1 MKTIHKLIMTLFV
14 FGQTLFAA
22 AQPTQ
27 VPEEPVSPQTA
38 SSVPAVPPATLLSP
52 SASQAPRPAEQETIV
67 LEEGTMVSLK
77 FGQDLSSKTAA
88 EGDPIHFLLAQDLK
102 VGDVIVAKAG
112 TLALGTVSGV
122 KKAGM
127 RGRAG
132 KLNVRL
138 EYLKCGNTRVRL
150 RGSQSKAG
158 EGKEGTVIALT
169 VMFGSWGML
178 KHGDN
183 VEIKEGSPLT
193 AFIDEDVVLPL
204 STPNGESGVRL
215 IQT

>member
-14 FGQTLFAA
+14 FGQTLIAA
-22 AQPTQ
+22 SQPTQ
-27 VPEEPVSPQTA
+27 VPEEPVSPPTA
-38 SSVPAVPPATLLSP
+38 PAVSTVPSATLLSP

-77 FGQDLSSKTAA
+77 FGQDLSSKTAV

-102 VGDVIVAKAG
+102 VGDKIVAKAG
-112 TLALGTVSGV
+112 TLALGTVSAV

-138 EYLKCGNTRVRL
+138 KVAGIPK
-150 RGSQSKAG
+150 QS
-158 EGKEGTVIALT
+158 
-169 VMFGSWGML
+169 
-178 KHGDN
+178 
-183 VEIKEGSPLT
+183 
-193 AFIDEDVVLPL
+193 
-204 STPNGESGVRL
+204 R
-215 IQT
+215 